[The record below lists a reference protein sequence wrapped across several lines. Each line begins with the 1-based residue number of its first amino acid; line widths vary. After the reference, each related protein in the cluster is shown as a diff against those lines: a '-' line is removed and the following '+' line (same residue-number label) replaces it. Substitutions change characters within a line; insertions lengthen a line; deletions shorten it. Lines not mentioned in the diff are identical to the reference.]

1 MSPAFRPVN
10 LDLDTLQALLGEL
23 DAELPRFNFL
33 GGEERQRSID
43 EWVGVSWARHWIA
56 LRIDRAR
63 RDLGIERELE
73 PGEAHA
79 RAAREHLE
87 RTRAPRQS
95 TVARGAV
102 PARED
107 QP

>member
-1 MSPAFRPVN
+1 MSPAPRPVN
-10 LDLDTLQALLGEL
+10 LDLDTLHALLAEL
-23 DAELPRFNFL
+23 DAELPRFNFV
-33 GGEERQRSID
+33 GGEARQRSID
-43 EWVGVSWARHWIA
+43 EWVGVSWARHWMT
-56 LRIDRAR
+56 LRIEQAR
-63 RDLGIERELE
+63 QQLGIEADLD

-87 RTRAPRQS
+87 RTRAPLQS

-107 QP
+107 